1 MKLRKLLVVLFV
13 LVCVVS
19 LACFTACKDE
29 GAIDDG
35 SGDQNIDA
43 GNTDNGNNNG
53 DVGDNTGND
62 NTGDNNQTPDV
73 GGDNNETPDVGG
85 DNTGDNNET
94 PDVGGDNNETPDI
107 GGDDNGDNG
116 ENPDIGGDD
125 NGEEPETP
133 AVVLDSI
140 SAVYNGSDITVNGI
154 LDSTLIFVTAYYT
167 NETNSAVATFV
178 VGDFDSSVAGVKEV
192 TISYTEGEITKTT
205 TINVTVVEEELEEP
219 EVVLDSISAVYGGE
233 DIIVGGTLDNA
244 LISVIA
250 TYSDTNT
257 APVTDF
263 SVTGFDSTTA
273 GEKEVTISYTEG
285 DVTKTTTITITV
297 IEEEPEMETVKI
309 YYYNGSDWTV
319 VNAYVWSEEIGTI
332 TPGANSVVVVG
343 SFCDWDVNSGAIMSY
358 NLENSEYYINGLQL
372 SANTELKIA
381 KLDENGV
388 VLTPYW
394 ADLKLGEFGVDASI
408 ATWAGGDA
416 NVVIT
421 SDGIYDIYYKVAG
434 DDIGM
439 WIAPAG
445 EAVTPNQGVIST
457 LISEAWPGSAMTAVE
472 GQDGWYYIEVNADAE
487 KVIFNDGVNQT
498 DDLILDGTNYYYNGT
513 EWTDGFNVEEQDP
526 EDPGVD
532 PEDPG
537 VDPEDPG
544 VDPEQ
549 PGVDPEDP
557 EVDPEQPEVSGTT
570 IYFKS
575 ENGWTN
581 ANIWAWE
588 GQVNHTGGTWPGAV
602 MSSEGNGWFSY
613 TFAEGIVPTN
623 IIFNNG
629 TAQTANLVFD
639 GTNNYYAFNTMTG
652 GTWGTDNTV
661 SAPVQ
666 ESDCYLRGDVG
677 VGENDWGIGK
687 AMTYNGTDEY
697 SITVT
702 VDAGAEVKIV
712 YQNNW
717 IGSELLKAGIEVAI
731 EKPAGGNIKFT
742 EAGTYTIYYK
752 VTGDNTGIWIAAVEA
767 EA

>member
-19 LACFTACKDE
+19 LACFTACKD
-29 GAIDDG
+29 GGDVNDDG
-35 SGDQNIDA
+35 AGDQITDG

-73 GGDNNETPDVGG
+73 GGDNTGDNNETPDVGG

-116 ENPDIGGDD
+116 ETPDIGGDD

-133 AVVLDSI
+133 EVVLDSI

-167 NETNSAVATFV
+167 NGTNSAATTFI

-192 TISYTEGEITKTT
+192 I
-205 TINVTVVEEELEEP
+205 
-219 EVVLDSISAVYGGE
+219 
-233 DIIVGGTLDNA
+233 
-244 LISVIA
+244 
-250 TYSDTNT
+250 
-257 APVTDF
+257 
-263 SVTGFDSTTA
+263 
-273 GEKEVTISYTEG
+273 ISYTEG
-285 DVTKTTTITITV
+285 DVTKTTTISVTV
-297 IEEEPEMETVKI
+297 VEEE
-309 YYYNGSDWTV
+309 
-319 VNAYVWSEEIGTI
+319 
-332 TPGANSVVVVG
+332 
-343 SFCDWDVNSGAIMSY
+343 
-358 NLENSEYYINGLQL
+358 L
-372 SANTELKIA
+372 
-381 KLDENGV
+381 
-388 VLTPYW
+388 
-394 ADLKLGEFGVDASI
+394 
-408 ATWAGGDA
+408 
-416 NVVIT
+416 
-421 SDGIYDIYYKVAG
+421 
-434 DDIGM
+434 
-439 WIAPAG
+439 
-445 EAVTPNQGVIST
+445 
-457 LISEAWPGSAMTAVE
+457 
-472 GQDGWYYIEVNADAE
+472 
-487 KVIFNDGVNQT
+487 
-498 DDLILDGTNYYYNGT
+498 
-513 EWTDGFNVEEQDP
+513 
-526 EDPGVD
+526 EDPATLV
-532 PEDPG
+532 
-537 VDPEDPG
+537 
-544 VDPEQ
+544 
-549 PGVDPEDP
+549 
-557 EVDPEQPEVSGTT
+557 T

-581 ANIWAWE
+581 ANIYSWITDGVTITE
-588 GQVNHTGGTWPGAV
+588 SWPGSA
-602 MSSEGNGWFSY
+602 MTDLGDGWFSY
-613 TFAEGIVPTN
+613 TFAEDVVPTN

-629 TAQTANLVFD
+629 SAQTADLVFD

-666 ESDCYLRGDVG
+666 ESDCYLRGNVG
-677 VGENDWGIGK
+677 VGETDWGIGK

-717 IGSELLKAGIEVAI
+717 IGSELIKDGVTVAI

>member
-73 GGDNNETPDVGG
+73 GGDNTGDNNENPDVGG

-140 SAVYNGSDITVNGI
+140 SALYIGEDIVVGGT
-154 LDSTLIFVTAYYT
+154 LDSMLISVNATYSDTTTAPVI
-167 NETNSAVATFV
+167 NFI
-178 VGDFDSSVAGVKEV
+178 VGDFDSTTAGVKEV

-205 TINVTVVEEELEEP
+205 TINVTVVEEGLEEP
-219 EVVLDSISAVYGGE
+219 EIVLDSISAVYNGS
-233 DIIVGGTLDNA
+233 DITVNGILDSTLIFVTAYYTNGTNSAATTFIVGD
-244 LISVIA
+244 
-250 TYSDTNT
+250 
-257 APVTDF
+257 
-263 SVTGFDSTTA
+263 FDSSVA
-273 GEKEVTISYTEG
+273 GVKEVTISYTEG
-285 DVTKTTTITITV
+285 DVTKTTTISVTV
-297 IEEEPEMETVKI
+297 VEEE
-309 YYYNGSDWTV
+309 
-319 VNAYVWSEEIGTI
+319 
-332 TPGANSVVVVG
+332 
-343 SFCDWDVNSGAIMSY
+343 
-358 NLENSEYYINGLQL
+358 L
-372 SANTELKIA
+372 
-381 KLDENGV
+381 
-388 VLTPYW
+388 
-394 ADLKLGEFGVDASI
+394 
-408 ATWAGGDA
+408 
-416 NVVIT
+416 
-421 SDGIYDIYYKVAG
+421 
-434 DDIGM
+434 
-439 WIAPAG
+439 
-445 EAVTPNQGVIST
+445 
-457 LISEAWPGSAMTAVE
+457 
-472 GQDGWYYIEVNADAE
+472 
-487 KVIFNDGVNQT
+487 
-498 DDLILDGTNYYYNGT
+498 
-513 EWTDGFNVEEQDP
+513 
-526 EDPGVD
+526 EDPATLV
-532 PEDPG
+532 
-537 VDPEDPG
+537 
-544 VDPEQ
+544 
-549 PGVDPEDP
+549 
-557 EVDPEQPEVSGTT
+557 T

-588 GQVNHTGGTWPGAV
+588 GQVNYTGGTWPGSA
-602 MSSEGNGWFSY
+602 MTDLGDGWFSY
-613 TFAEGIVPTN
+613 TFAEDVVPTN

-629 TAQTANLVFD
+629 SAQTADLVFD

>member
-19 LACFTACKDE
+19 LACFTACKD
-29 GAIDDG
+29 GGDVNDDG
-35 SGDQNIDA
+35 AGDQNIDA

-94 PDVGGDNNETPDI
+94 PDVGGDNTGDNNENPDVGGDNNETPDI

-116 ENPDIGGDD
+116 ETPDIGGDD

-154 LDSTLIFVTAYYT
+154 LDSTLIFVTAYYS
-167 NETNSAVATFV
+167 NEANSAVATFV

-192 TISYTEGEITKTT
+192 TISYTEGDVTKTT
-205 TINVTVVEEELEEP
+205 TISVTVVEEELEEP
-219 EVVLDSISAVYGGE
+219 EIVLDSISAVYGGE
-233 DIIVGGTLDNA
+233 DIIVGGTLDSA

-250 TYSDTNT
+250 TYSDTST

-273 GEKEVTISYTEG
+273 GEKEVTVSYTEG
-285 DVTKTTTITITV
+285 DVTKTDIISVTV
-297 IEEEPEMETVKI
+297 VEEE
-309 YYYNGSDWTV
+309 
-319 VNAYVWSEEIGTI
+319 
-332 TPGANSVVVVG
+332 
-343 SFCDWDVNSGAIMSY
+343 
-358 NLENSEYYINGLQL
+358 L
-372 SANTELKIA
+372 
-381 KLDENGV
+381 
-388 VLTPYW
+388 
-394 ADLKLGEFGVDASI
+394 
-408 ATWAGGDA
+408 
-416 NVVIT
+416 
-421 SDGIYDIYYKVAG
+421 
-434 DDIGM
+434 
-439 WIAPAG
+439 
-445 EAVTPNQGVIST
+445 
-457 LISEAWPGSAMTAVE
+457 
-472 GQDGWYYIEVNADAE
+472 
-487 KVIFNDGVNQT
+487 
-498 DDLILDGTNYYYNGT
+498 
-513 EWTDGFNVEEQDP
+513 
-526 EDPGVD
+526 EDPATLV
-532 PEDPG
+532 
-537 VDPEDPG
+537 
-544 VDPEQ
+544 
-549 PGVDPEDP
+549 
-557 EVDPEQPEVSGTT
+557 T

-581 ANIWAWE
+581 ANIYSW
-588 GQVNHTGGTWPGAV
+588 VTGGTITEAWPGSA
-602 MSSEGNGWFSY
+602 MTSLGDGWFSY
-613 TFAEGIVPTN
+613 TFAEGVIPTN
-623 IIFNNG
+623 IIFNNV
-629 TAQTANLVFD
+629 TAQTADLVFD

-666 ESDCYLRGDVG
+666 ESDCYLRGNVG
-677 VGENDWGIGK
+677 VGETDWGIGK